1 MITKFEYEDNIM
13 PQQHCSVF
21 LLSILGPQ
29 TLLHT
34 HRQAQKLAHC
44 IYLGLFS
51 HFRAEEVAGI
61 PTVQPPE
68 HWHGISWTIK
78 AGLKEP
84 VQERYFILGV
94 FQMTVL

>member
-1 MITKFEYEDNIM
+1 MTKFEHEGNIM
-13 PQQHCSVF
+13 SLEHCLL
-21 LLSILGPQ
+21 LLSILGLQ

-44 IYLGLFS
+44 ICLGLFS
-51 HFRAEEVAGI
+51 HFRAEKVAGT
-61 PTVQPPE
+61 PAVEPPK
-68 HWHGISWTIK
+68 HWHGITWTIK
-78 AGLKEP
+78 KGLKET